1 MEHRPEGAGERSRLE
16 AADSHKFAAVN
27 FVLAELGKSG
37 VACCS
42 CSIHQLGP
50 PWHNRFIGLA
60 RYLTHSGERRLW
72 LPVDLRSPS
81 F

>member
-1 MEHRPEGAGERSRLE
+1 ME

-42 CSIHQLGP
+42 CSIHQPGH
-50 PWHNRFIGLA
+50 PWHKRFIGLA
-60 RYLTHSGERRLW
+60 RDLTHFEERRLW